1 MRSRNFRNGVAWSY
15 TGYEAHS
22 SCSFLYRC
30 SRTNELLEHQ
40 KLDQMIFQK
49 PEHSICTKKYSYR
62 SEINM
67 GVTLRPWVLLI
78 WQNGK
83 IWVLP
88 KKSKT
93 PSKYK
98 HVFST
103 NEWLLRTY
111 YGIAGAFIHDLKL
124 WNLHLVRFL
133 SLLLSVTATGK
144 CLWCSKSDQ
153 ISVKREKK
161 N

>member
-1 MRSRNFRNGVAWSY
+1 MDLFLAYFMISQLTATTEPLDTENIWHWVLTLLIKKAKFQITLISSLFKPVNMRSRNFRNGVAWSY

-40 KLDQMIFQK
+40 KLDQMILQK
-49 PEHSICTKKYSYR
+49 PEHSICTKKYSYC

-83 IWVLP
+83 I
-88 KKSKT
+88 
-93 PSKYK
+93 
-98 HVFST
+98 
-103 NEWLLRTY
+103 
-111 YGIAGAFIHDLKL
+111 
-124 WNLHLVRFL
+124 
-133 SLLLSVTATGK
+133 
-144 CLWCSKSDQ
+144 
-153 ISVKREKK
+153 
-161 N
+161 